1 MTISY
6 IGNENIV
13 PVFTKYGV
21 IYPTDGSGYPKPVL
35 GAYFDYSEGANPL
48 GLTVDIAGDQ
58 LGYYPVEPEGVTTD
72 EKTGTIKFESS
83 GTQYTIRE
91 LREEDGMWLSD
102 LRIPLSVEILD
113 TLIDQ
118 LRSNNPMNYMSGDSG
133 PEQESLEARAANDST
148 YIVGLLYNN
157 ESGTWSRIDGDWV
170 LLSPEDEAY
179 EDTAVIEIDPD
190 KAQDFIK
197 LYDQNY
203 VTVTD
208 AEDYEF
214 VDETQATEE

>member
-1 MTISY
+1 MTVSY
-6 IGNENIV
+6 IGNPDIT
-13 PVFTKYGV
+13 PIFAKYGV
-21 IYPTDGSGYPKPVL
+21 LYRTDGTGYPRPVL
-35 GAYFDYSEGANPL
+35 GAYFDMQVGSDSTS
-48 GLTVDIAGDQ
+48 LTVDYAGDQ
-58 LGYYPVEPEGVTTD
+58 PGYYPVGIESVTTD

-83 GTQYTIRE
+83 GTEFTIRE

-118 LRSNNPMNYMSGDSG
+118 LRSNNPMNYISGDAG

-157 ESGTWSRIDGDWV
+157 ESGTWTRIDGDWV
-170 LLSPEDEAY
+170 LLAADDETY
-179 EDTAVIEIDPD
+179 EDTAIIEIDPD

-208 AEDYEF
+208 AEDYEL
-214 VDETQATEE
+214 VDENQATEE